1 MEEVTISQLQEK
13 MNSGLESKSKSRTPG
28 GGRLEGKVA
37 IITGA
42 AGGIGSR
49 LTRAFLNEGA
59 KVVAVD
65 FSEAALARLVAEL
78 AEDGVTREQL
88 MPIETDISDSQA
100 CANCIQSTLDTFGTV
115 HALVNNAGIALNFVR
130 PDYLTNP
137 VRTSELSPQIWDRFV
152 GVNLSGAWYL
162 SYNVLPHM
170 VDQGY
175 GRIINVTT
183 SFNGMLFVGGQPYGP
198 SKAGMEAMSLSHAGE
213 FRGTGVTV
221 NVVLPGGPVDTP
233 MIPKEVSFARSE
245 LIDPECMAPPLI
257 WLCAEAGDDVTG
269 RRYIAANWDPDIDFD
284 AAAAGCSRPAAW
296 PELTHDLIAPGSRK
310 R

>member
-1 MEEVTISQLQEK
+1 M
-13 MNSGLESKSKSRTPG
+13 GD
-28 GGRLEGKVA
+28 RLDGKVA

-59 KVVAVD
+59 KVTAADV
-65 FSEAALARLVAEL
+65 SEAALARLVAGL
-78 AEDGVTREQL
+78 AEDGVTRRQL
-88 MPIETDISDSQA
+88 MPIETDVSDSQA
-100 CANCIQSTLDTFGTV
+100 CASCVKSTLDTFGTV
-115 HALVNNAGIALNFVR
+115 HALVNNAGISMNFVR
-130 PDYLTNP
+130 PDYLTQP
-137 VRTSELSPQIWDRFV
+137 VKTNELSPQIWDRIV

-170 VDQGY
+170 VHQGY

-183 SFNGMLFVGGQPYGP
+183 SFSGMLFVGGQPYGP
-198 SKAGMEAMSLSHAGE
+198 SKAGLEAMTASHAGE

-221 NVVLPGGPVDTP
+221 NVVVPGGPTDTP
-233 MIPKEVSFARSE
+233 MIPSEAPFARSD
-245 LIDPECMAPPLI
+245 LIDPECMAPPMI

-284 AAAAGCSRPAAW
+284 AAAAACSAPAAW
-296 PELTHDLIAPGSRK
+296 PELTQNLILPAGTIGPSDDSSN
-310 R
+310 

>member
-1 MEEVTISQLQEK
+1 M
-13 MNSGLESKSKSRTPG
+13 GD
-28 GGRLEGKVA
+28 RLDGKVA

-59 KVVAVD
+59 KVTAADV
-65 FSEAALARLVAEL
+65 SEAALARLVAGL
-78 AEDGVTREQL
+78 AEDGVTRRQL
-88 MPIETDISDSQA
+88 MPIETDVSDSQA
-100 CANCIQSTLDTFGTV
+100 CASCVKSTLDTFGTV
-115 HALVNNAGIALNFVR
+115 HALVNNAGISMNFVR
-130 PDYLTNP
+130 PDYLTQP
-137 VRTSELSPQIWDRFV
+137 VKTNELSPQIWDRIV

-183 SFNGMLFVGGQPYGP
+183 SFSGMLFVGGQPYGP
-198 SKAGMEAMSLSHAGE
+198 SKAGLEAMTASHACE

-221 NVVLPGGPVDTP
+221 NVVVPGGPTDTP
-233 MIPKEVSFARSE
+233 MIPSEAPFARSN
-245 LIDPECMAPPLI
+245 LIDPECMAPPMI

-284 AAAAGCSRPAAW
+284 AAAAACSAPAAW
-296 PELTHDLIAPGSRK
+296 PELTQNLILPAGTIGPSDDSSN
-310 R
+310 

>member
-1 MEEVTISQLQEK
+1 
-13 MNSGLESKSKSRTPG
+13 
-28 GGRLEGKVA
+28 
-37 IITGA
+37 
-42 AGGIGSR
+42 
-49 LTRAFLNEGA
+49 
-59 KVVAVD
+59 
-65 FSEAALARLVAEL
+65 
-78 AEDGVTREQL
+78 

-162 SYNVLPHM
+162 SYNVLPYM
-170 VDQGY
+170 DDQGY

-183 SFNGMLFVGGQPYGP
+183 SYNGMLFVGGQPYGP
-198 SKAGMEAMSLSHAGE
+198 SKAGMEAMSFSHAEE

-221 NVVLPGGPVDTP
+221 NVVLPGGPVDTA
-233 MIPKEVSFARSE
+233 MIPKEAPFARSE
-245 LIDPECMAPPLI
+245 LIDPECMAPPMI

-284 AAAAGCSRPAAW
+284 AAAAACSRPAAW
-296 PELTHDLIAPGSRK
+296 PELTKDLIIPNGG
-310 R
+310 

>member
-1 MEEVTISQLQEK
+1 M
-13 MNSGLESKSKSRTPG
+13 
-28 GGRLEGKVA
+28 
-37 IITGA
+37 
-42 AGGIGSR
+42 
-49 LTRAFLNEGA
+49 
-59 KVVAVD
+59 VAVD
-65 FSEAALARLVAEL
+65 FSETALARLVAEL

-233 MIPKEVSFARSE
+233 MIPKEASFARSE